1 MRRSW
6 HFRAELHSLQ
16 LFPDG
21 YSSNPFVL
29 RTPMTDPNAYTV
41 EITAPDISPYRK
53 GNTGIDYATTIDSGK
68 PGPHVMLTALAHGNE
83 ICGAIVL
90 DELFRAG
97 IRPLH
102 GKLTM
107 MFCNVEAFERFDLV
121 QPEASRWVEEDF
133 NRLWTAEVLD
143 GTRNTADL
151 RRARVIRPLVDTA
164 DLLLDIHSMQH
175 PSDPLVLA
183 GPLEKGRILAAEV
196 AYPALAVCD
205 AGHAAGRRMRDYA
218 AFGDAASPKNAL
230 LVECGQHWAKQT
242 VTVARETTLRFL
254 ARFGIIDPERGPFR
268 FAESPL
274 TQKTV
279 EVTHPVTIT
288 AEAFRFARPFTGL
301 EVIAEAGTLIGLD
314 GESEVRT
321 PYDDCVLVM
330 PSKRLYRGQTAVRMG
345 RFVAMH

>member
-1 MRRSW
+1 
-6 HFRAELHSLQ
+6 
-16 LFPDG
+16 
-21 YSSNPFVL
+21 
-29 RTPMTDPNAYTV
+29 MTDPNAYTV

-68 PGPHVMLTALAHGNE
+68 PGPHVMITALAHGNE

-97 IRPLH
+97 IRPLN
-102 GKLTM
+102 GKLTL
-107 MFCNVEAFERFDLV
+107 MFCNVEAFERFDLT

-133 NRLWTAEVLD
+133 NRVWTAEVLNGPRD
-143 GTRNTADL
+143 TADL

-268 FAESPL
+268 FAETPL
-274 TQKTV
+274 PQKTV

-288 AEAFRFARPFTGL
+288 AEVFRFARPFAGL
-301 EVIAEAGTLIGLD
+301 EVVEKAGTLIGWD
-314 GESEVRT
+314 GEREVHT
-321 PYDDCVLVM
+321 PYDNCVLVM

>member
-1 MRRSW
+1 M
-6 HFRAELHSLQ
+6 
-16 LFPDG
+16 
-21 YSSNPFVL
+21 Y
-29 RTPMTDPNAYTV
+29 
-41 EITAPDISPYRK
+41 
-53 GNTGIDYATTIDSGK
+53 
-68 PGPHVMLTALAHGNE
+68 E

-90 DELFRAG
+90 DELFRAD

-107 MFCNVEAFERFDLV
+107 MFCNVEAFERFDLT

-133 NRLWTAEVLD
+133 NRVWTAEVLD
-143 GTRNTADL
+143 GPRDTADL

-183 GPLEKGRILAAEV
+183 GPLEKGRIFAAEV
-196 AYPALAVCD
+196 GYPALAVCD

-268 FAESPL
+268 FAETPL
-274 TQKTV
+274 AQKTV

-288 AEAFRFARPFTGL
+288 AESFRFARVFTGL
-301 EVIAEAGTLIGLD
+301 EVIKEAGTLIGWD
-314 GESEVRT
+314 GEREVRT

-345 RFVAMH
+345 HFVAMH

>member
-1 MRRSW
+1 
-6 HFRAELHSLQ
+6 
-16 LFPDG
+16 
-21 YSSNPFVL
+21 
-29 RTPMTDPNAYTV
+29 MTDPNSYTV
-41 EITAPDISPYRK
+41 EISPPDISPYRK

-68 PGPHVMLTALAHGNE
+68 PGPHVMITALAHGNE

-107 MFCNVEAFERFDLV
+107 MFCNVEAFERFDLA

-133 NRLWTAEVLD
+133 NRVWTAEVLD
-143 GTRNTADL
+143 GPRNTADL

-254 ARFGIIDPERGPFR
+254 ARFGIIDAERGPFR
-268 FAESPL
+268 FAEAPL
-274 TQKTV
+274 PQKTV

-288 AEAFRFARPFTGL
+288 AEVFRFARPFTGL
-301 EVIAEAGTLIGLD
+301 EVVEKAGTLIGWD
-314 GESEVRT
+314 GEREVHT
-321 PYDDCVLVM
+321 PYDNCVLVM

>member
-1 MRRSW
+1 
-6 HFRAELHSLQ
+6 
-16 LFPDG
+16 
-21 YSSNPFVL
+21 
-29 RTPMTDPNAYTV
+29 MTDPNAYTV
-41 EITAPDISPYRK
+41 EISAPDISPYRK

-68 PGPHVMLTALAHGNE
+68 PGPHVMITALAHGNE

-90 DELFRAG
+90 DELLRAD

-102 GKLTM
+102 GKLTL
-107 MFCNVEAFERFDLV
+107 MFCNVEAFERFDLA

-133 NRLWTAEVLD
+133 NRVWTAEVLD
-143 GTRNTADL
+143 GPRSTADL

-196 AYPALAVCD
+196 GYPALAVCD

-218 AFGDAASPKNAL
+218 AFGDTASPKNAL

-242 VTVARETTLRFL
+242 VNVARETTLRFL